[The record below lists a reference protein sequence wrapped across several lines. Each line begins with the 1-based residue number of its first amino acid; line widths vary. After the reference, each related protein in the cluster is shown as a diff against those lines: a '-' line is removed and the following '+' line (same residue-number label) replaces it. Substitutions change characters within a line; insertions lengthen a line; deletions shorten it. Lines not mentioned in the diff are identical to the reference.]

1 MSPHDDRAMLGAM
14 ESYEPWVLAEGAPVP
29 DGVVDAGTAPS
40 AERVTQLVAAG
51 RPVLVTLVRE
61 EFPQA
66 EGPESAEPDPG
77 LLAAASVYAWL
88 GVRAFRA
95 PEGQLPALR
104 QVLDM
109 VASIQ
114 GTRPPTLTRRGLA

>member
-1 MSPHDDRAMLGAM
+1 MDSH
-14 ESYEPWVLAEGAPVP
+14 EPWVMAHDAPLP
-29 DGVVDAGTAPS
+29 DGFVDAGTAPS
-40 AERVTQLVAAG
+40 ARQVAELVAAADG
-51 RPVLVTLVRE
+51 PVLVTLVQE
-61 EFPQA
+61 STG
-66 EGPESAEPDPG
+66 EGPDPG

-95 PEGQLPALR
+95 PEAQLPALR

-114 GTRPPTLTRRGLA
+114 GTRPPALSRRGLA